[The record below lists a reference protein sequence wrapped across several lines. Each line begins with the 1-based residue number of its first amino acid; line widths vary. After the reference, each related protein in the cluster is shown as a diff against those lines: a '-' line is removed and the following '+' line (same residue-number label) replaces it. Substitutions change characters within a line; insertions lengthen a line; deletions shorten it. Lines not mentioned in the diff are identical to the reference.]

1 MVSLN
6 NKDHDEDK
14 IELFSECLNGS
25 SECFG
30 EEEKKTVGGSDKNRA
45 LSQNVSVWNDEHLY
59 NLINEDTTRKLNRD
73 TNIIAKTSE
82 GFF

>member
-45 LSQNVSVWNDEHLY
+45 LSQNVSV
-59 NLINEDTTRKLNRD
+59 
-73 TNIIAKTSE
+73 
-82 GFF
+82 